1 MMSAIFSKKP
11 VGKVLYANAII
22 VSYCQAFCCKDYFFV
37 IIADL
42 CQWTH
47 FAVKRL
53 LCRHICCY
61 LIVAVFAMLLRHKIN
76 FRASELA
83 NHHLIAPSQKLKLDY
98 IFKRE
103 AEIVISAGENVV
115 SQAEINNVELLV
127 DLQKLFSHN
136 VEALSRIK
144 YE

>member
-1 MMSAIFSKKP
+1 
-11 VGKVLYANAII
+11 
-22 VSYCQAFCCKDYFFV
+22 
-37 IIADL
+37 
-42 CQWTH
+42 
-47 FAVKRL
+47 
-53 LCRHICCY
+53 
-61 LIVAVFAMLLRHKIN
+61 MLLRHKIN

-83 NHHLIAPSQKLKLDY
+83 NHHLIAPSQKLKIDY

-136 VEALSRIK
+136 VEALSRINMNDSVSAST
-144 YE
+144 